1 MSLHPGVWIVWAAAA
16 GAVALSTTNPF
27 YLAVLGGVAW
37 LSYAAARTE
46 GPGMRS
52 FRLFAVF
59 GCAALLTRLGLA
71 LLPFGGA
78 SGTAVLVAAFNEGL
92 RLALLLVVF
101 GAFNAVTDPYALIGL
116 APRRFH
122 EVALATG
129 LALSIAP
136 RMIDAAQ
143 RVREAQRLRGIELKG
158 LRAVPALAVPV
169 LETGMEQAVTLA
181 ESMDARGHGR
191 GRRSRYRARPWDALS
206 AVAAALALAGGT
218 GFLVAF
224 VAGRPDLSGA
234 TYPLTWPRASFDLLA
249 CTALLCAPALASL
262 RGRR

>member
-1 MSLHPGVWIVWAAAA
+1 MSLHPGAWIAWAAAA

-27 YLAVLGGVAW
+27 YLAVLGGAAW

-46 GPGMRS
+46 GPGIRS
-52 FRLFAVF
+52 FKLFAAF
-59 GCAALLTRLGLA
+59 GLAALLTRLALA
-71 LLPFGGA
+71 LLPVGGTPGA
-78 SGTAVLVAAFNEGL
+78 AVLVAAFNEGL

-101 GAFNAVTDPYALIGL
+101 GAFNSVIDPYALVGL

-136 RMIDAAQ
+136 RMIDAAA
-143 RVREAQRLRGIELKG
+143 RVREAQRLRGIALKG
-158 LRAVPALAVPV
+158 LRSLPALAVPV

-191 GRRSRYRARPWDALS
+191 GRRSRYRARRWDARS
-206 AVAAALALAGGT
+206 ALAAALALAGGA
-218 GFLVAF
+218 GFLAAF

-234 TYPLTWPRASFDLLA
+234 AYPLAWPRASFDLLA
-249 CTALLCAPALASL
+249 CVALLCAPALAAL
-262 RGRR
+262 GGRR